1 MDAPTSDD
9 NFAHGPTSSCLSA
22 FNTGAETDPDAIGEN
37 IEVGGFAA
45 ASRAEL

>member
-22 FNTGAETDPDAIGEN
+22 FNTAAETDPDGSGR

-45 ASRAEL
+45 ASSAEL